1 MEKTSKFFGFTLIE
15 LMIVVAIIGFLS
27 VIAVP
32 NFFKFLAKAKR
43 SEAYMNL
50 GSIYTAQKAYW
61 AEHGTYSAKLSGG
74 SDSIGWKPQGYASG
88 GKNEK
93 FYYTYGFGQGAE
105 GSHHFTGKK
114 ETSHSYLNMTKA
126 DKNSFIAGAVC
137 DIDGDGKPD
146 IITIDHNGNIT
157 VVQDDLI

>member
-1 MEKTSKFFGFTLIE
+1 MRSGSKFMGFTLIE
-15 LMIVVAIIGFLS
+15 LMIVVSIIAFLS

-61 AEHGTYSAKLSGG
+61 AENGTYTDKLSGEG
-74 SDSIGWKPQGYASG
+74 SIGWKPQGYSGG
-88 GKNEK
+88 GKNER
-93 FYYTYGFGQGAE
+93 FYYTYGFGSGSE

-114 ETSHSYLNMTKA
+114 ETPHSYLGMTKA
-126 DKNSFIAGAVC
+126 DKDSFVAGATC

-146 IITIDHNGNIT
+146 IITIDHNGHIKI
-157 VVQDDLI
+157 VQDDLV

>member
-1 MEKTSKFFGFTLIE
+1 MKKTSKFFGFTLIE

-32 NFFKFLAKAKR
+32 NFFTFLAKAKR

-61 AEHGTYSAKLSGG
+61 AEHGTYTTKLSGQN
-74 SDSIGWKPQGYASG
+74 SIGWKPQGYTSG

-105 GSHHFTGKK
+105 GSSYFTGKK
-114 ETSHSYLNMTKA
+114 EASHTYLNMTKA
-126 DKNSFIAGAVC
+126 SKDSFIAGAVC

-146 IITIDHNGNIT
+146 IITIDHNGNIKI
-157 VVQDDLI
+157 VEDDLI